1 MTSLFN
7 DYMFSFLS
15 DYTSKHKKIL
25 YDADLLSKVSTAA
38 AQDFFIRKGD
48 SIPRVTVNVKI
59 GAGVCIKSEKD
70 NSIINPYNVTF
81 KRNSNSGNLV
91 ADDVIFYHIHI
102 DTVSFSIEY
111 IIITPDIQYL
121 KIDEVDDIT
130 F

>member
-1 MTSLFN
+1 MMPSFN

-25 YDADLLSKVSTAA
+25 YDTSMLNKVTTVA
-38 AQDFFIRKGD
+38 AQDFFIRKGESAPD
-48 SIPRVTVNVKI
+48 INVKVKI

-70 NSIINPYNVTF
+70 NSIVNPYNVTF

-91 ADDVIFYHIHI
+91 ADDVIFYNIYI
-102 DTVSFSIEY
+102 YAASFSIECT
-111 IIITPDIQYL
+111 IITPDVQYL
-121 KIDEVDDIT
+121 KIDKVDDIT